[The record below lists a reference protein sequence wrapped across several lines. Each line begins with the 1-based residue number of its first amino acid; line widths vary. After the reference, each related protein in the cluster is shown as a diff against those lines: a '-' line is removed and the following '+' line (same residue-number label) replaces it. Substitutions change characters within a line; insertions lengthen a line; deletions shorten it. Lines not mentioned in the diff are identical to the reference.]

1 MTDDIWTILQ
11 LAPTKDKKEIQ
22 AAFAKRSREFHPEEH
37 PEVFLAL
44 KNAYRSAIAYA
55 ERTEGSKWWP
65 DTQEIYIPGR
75 AKETALSQTLALAW
89 EVRQPDL
96 TKWEQEATEKAVH
109 ALRIILQNER
119 YRNHLRIWRDGFL
132 PYLRTM
138 VSGARSDEFHR
149 EPIGADIAG
158 VILDEITQAPV
169 LPVEILEL
177 LRKTFLKR
185 SKKDPAL
192 RPVLERLDRM
202 LAQARSA
209 GVPLCKEFIPVGE
222 ARGIFDGKYYERSA
236 GYRNLKISVIVIILI
251 FVLLF
256 FLESWTPKTAASR
269 RREYQC
275 VASEYARSAV
285 RKEMVVMI
293 DKQTDAYQ
301 TALHELEYLN
311 AIREEAKFE
320 HNETQFYIWYYETEQ
335 TVFVSDRNATEQNG
349 LVRYGYMTMEEY
361 LRAYGND
368 GTWTLDEFLRDFPT
382 AKGTIRDIEKLLGY
396 NYLEKR

>member
-138 VSGARSDEFHR
+138 VRGARNDDFNP

-177 LRKTFLKR
+177 IKKTFLKR

-222 ARGIFDGKYYERSA
+222 ARAIFDGKYYERGA
-236 GYRNLKISVIVIILI
+236 GYRVLKRTVAIVILLLVPLYILELGCPRPAR
-251 FVLLF
+251 VRQRNYDY
-256 FLESWTPKTAASR
+256 T
-269 RREYQC
+269 
-275 VASEYARSAV
+275 ASEYVRSEV
-285 RKEMVVMI
+285 RRDLTMI
-293 DKQTDAYQ
+293 DKQSDAYQ
-301 TALHELEYLN
+301 TALRELEYLN
-311 AIREEAKFE
+311 AISEEATFE

-335 TVFVSDRNATEQNG
+335 TVYVSDRDATEQNG
-349 LVRYGYMTMEEY
+349 LVRYGYLTMEEY
-361 LRAYGND
+361 RSLYGSD
-368 GTWTLDEFLRDFPT
+368 GIWTLKEFLGSFPS
-382 AKGTIRDIEKLLGY
+382 AIGTIRDIEKKLGY
-396 NYLEKR
+396 NYLERR